1 MTQDEKIEFYARMY
15 NTIQEICRTAR
26 NNNIHL
32 WVLENYLQNIDNFI
46 WIGNLEDQKPIFTE
60 EQKQKYMDLTD
71 QIGDRIYFNF

>member
-46 WIGNLEDQKPIFTE
+46 WIGNLEDQNPIFTE

>member
-1 MTQDEKIEFYARMY
+1 MTQEEKIEFYARMY

-46 WIGNLEDQKPIFTE
+46 WIWNLEDQKPIFTE